1 MNVSASSTTSNRSH
15 RARPQ
20 LAVLTLLAAA
30 GALLLLACGSPE
42 DNLNGLTIAP
52 ATAQATPDPAFGT
65 TGMIPVEPGGESRV
79 VLPAATA
86 LPDVEPVTVPTSAT
100 VTTENLNVRT
110 GPGLEYTVLRQL
122 QSGERIPLAGV
133 SLDGEW
139 VASPEVGWVFYDP
152 QWLSLNGEFAL
163 LQFAE
168 GFEAPEPPPALAAP
182 APTAAASGE
191 TASVKLGPVEA
202 ETIEPQPVE
211 QQVASVMRGLIVTD
225 NLNVRAGP
233 ALSHPVLD
241 KLQPGD
247 KILVAG
253 VSEDRA
259 WVAATGLGWV
269 FYRSDWIDLDGAFA
283 DLVVVTDFEAP
294 AS

>member
-1 MNVSASSTTSNRSH
+1 MNVDSHMATSNGTR
-15 RARPQ
+15 RLRPL
-20 LAVLTLLAAA
+20 LAMLAAA
-30 GALLLLACGSPE
+30 CATLLLACGPSD
-42 DNLNGLTIAP
+42 DNLDGLSIVPAP
-52 ATAQATPDPAFGT
+52 IRATPQPAFSA
-65 TGMIPVEPGGESRV
+65 TGVVPVEPDGASAV

-86 LPDVEPVTVPTSAT
+86 IPAAEAVTVPTLAT
-100 VTTENLNVRT
+100 VTTDNLNVRT

-122 QSGERIPLAGV
+122 QPGERIPLAGV

-139 VASPEVGWVFYDP
+139 VASPDVGWVFYDP

-163 LQFAE
+163 LSFAE

-182 APTAAASGE
+182 APAEPTGGE
-191 TASVKLGPVEA
+191 SVSVKLGPVE
-202 ETIEPQPVE
+202 
-211 QQVASVMRGLIVTD
+211 QQIASVMRGLIITD

-241 KLQPGD
+241 RLQPGD

-259 WVAATGLGWV
+259 WVAATGLGWI
-269 FYRSDWIDLDGAFA
+269 FYRADWIDLDGDLA
-283 DLVVVTDFEAP
+283 DLTVVTDFAAP

>member
-1 MNVSASSTTSNRSH
+1 MNVDPGTATSNGAH
-15 RARPQ
+15 RLRPL
-20 LAVLTLLAAA
+20 LALLAAA
-30 GALLLLACGSPE
+30 CAMLLLACGSSE
-42 DNLNGLTIAP
+42 DNLSGLSIAP
-52 ATAQATPDPAFGT
+52 ATIRATPEPAFST

-86 LPDVEPVTVPTSAT
+86 IPDVEPVTVPTSAT

-122 QSGERIPLAGV
+122 QPGERIPLAGV

-139 VASPEVGWVFYDP
+139 VASPDVGWVFYNP

-163 LQFAE
+163 LRFAE
-168 GFEAPEPPPALAAP
+168 GFEAPEPPPALARP
-182 APTAAASGE
+182 APTAGE
-191 TASVKLGPVEA
+191 SVSVKLGPVEA
-202 ETIEPQPVE
+202 EPIEPQP
-211 QQVASVMRGLIVTD
+211 VASVMRGLIVTD

-259 WVAATGLGWV
+259 WVAATGLGWI
-269 FYRSDWIDLDGAFA
+269 FYRADWIDLDGDFA
-283 DLVVVTDFEAP
+283 DLAVATDFEAP
-294 AS
+294 AG